1 MLRIFSTHRLFGF
14 LLIGLMITS
23 CGGGTSSNTPSTG
36 TSSKTSD
43 GGGGTSSN
51 TSDGG
56 GGTNSGGGGT
66 TPQTLTVT
74 VPLLGRS
81 YTITKGKTTR
91 DEIDS
96 IAASD
101 RISCDTTWGPV
112 FPDPP
117 SAFFRACTSQVNS
130 AAQEA
135 RNFINS

>member
-23 CGGGTSSNTPSTG
+23 CGGGTSSNTPST
-36 TSSKTSD
+36 
-43 GGGGTSSN
+43 GTSSN

-91 DEIDS
+91 DEIDY

-101 RISCDTTWGPV
+101 RDSCDNRWGPV